1 MLNLLRL
8 CRANTR
14 HSDSATAMLWRDASG
29 TAILEFALIGP
40 AFIAL
45 LTGVFYVAIAFLT
58 QQGLETATQGAG
70 RLFMTGLAQTA
81 TVGSN
86 KGLSASAFKTALC
99 NGANVTTAAGTA
111 ITIPQQLPPF
121 MSCSDLTTN
130 VMIQPA
136 NAAFSNAILRA
147 PTYNCYGSVCDSASN
162 STLAGNA
169 SSSAVA
175 GSQNRIVV
183 IQLFYNW
190 QTMASLF
197 GLNGLSLTVKSGQQT
212 MAATAVVSTEAY
224 SCASG
229 QSSC

>member
-1 MLNLLRL
+1 
-8 CRANTR
+8 
-14 HSDSATAMLWRDASG
+14 
-29 TAILEFALIGP
+29 
-40 AFIAL
+40 
-45 LTGVFYVAIAFLT
+45 
-58 QQGLETATQGAG
+58 
-70 RLFMTGLAQTA
+70 MT
-81 TVGSN
+81 
-86 KGLSASAFKTALC
+86 
-99 NGANVTTAAGTA
+99 
-111 ITIPQQLPPF
+111 
-121 MSCSDLTTN
+121 CSDLTTN

-197 GLNGLSLTVKSGQQT
+197 ESVVAHFKEHEADVKRGLTR
-212 MAATAVVSTEAY
+212 
-224 SCASG
+224 
-229 QSSC
+229 